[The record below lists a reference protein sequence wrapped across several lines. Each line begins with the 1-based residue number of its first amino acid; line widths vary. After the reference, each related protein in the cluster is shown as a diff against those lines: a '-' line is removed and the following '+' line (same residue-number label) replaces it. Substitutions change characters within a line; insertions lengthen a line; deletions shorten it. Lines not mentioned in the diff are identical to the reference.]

1 MDLAIPVLQEELEMV
16 LRPWLGSLFL
26 TSNPMLDQLTQMMR
40 GYAPYKQ
47 TLEDLRDQLESFL
60 LTSINRYTHGSM
72 MVLNDQ
78 YKTVRL
84 GQGHIGW
91 ITDDV
96 MGVLFDKLTPF
107 SANFIKLNDYSL
119 RVQSLSALR
128 VLYQKYASY
137 YSEED
142 LRFLKE
148 MIRRTYPP
156 EKYRDWL
163 KD

>member
-1 MDLAIPVLQEELEMV
+1 MQEELETA

-26 TSNPMLDQLTQMMR
+26 TSNPMLSQLTQMLR
-40 GYAPYKQ
+40 SYAPYKQ
-47 TLEDLRDQLESFL
+47 TLESLRDQLESFL

-84 GQGHIGW
+84 GQGHISW

-119 RVQSLSALR
+119 RV
-128 VLYQKYASY
+128 LYQKYASF

-148 MIRRTYPP
+148 MVRRTYPP

>member
-1 MDLAIPVLQEELEMV
+1 
-16 LRPWLGSLFL
+16 
-26 TSNPMLDQLTQMMR
+26 MMR

-128 VLYQKYASY
+128 GAL
-137 YSEED
+137 SEIR
-142 LRFLKE
+142 LLLFRGGSALLKGNDPPHLSPGKVPGLAQGLNFPPKTC
-148 MIRRTYPP
+148 IVKIQRRRHPP
-156 EKYRDWL
+156 F
-163 KD
+163 

>member
-1 MDLAIPVLQEELEMV
+1 MQEELETA

-26 TSNPMLDQLTQMMR
+26 TSNPMLSQLTQMMR
-40 GYAPYKQ
+40 SYAPYKQ
-47 TLEDLRDQLESFL
+47 TLESLRDQLESFL

-84 GQGHIGW
+84 GQGHISW

-128 VLYQKYASY
+128 VLYQKYASF

-148 MIRRTYPP
+148 MVRRTYPP

>member
-1 MDLAIPVLQEELEMV
+1 MAIPVMQEELETA

-26 TSNPMLDQLTQMMR
+26 TSNPMLSQLTQMLR
-40 GYAPYKQ
+40 SYAPYKQ
-47 TLEDLRDQLESFL
+47 TLESLRDQLESFL

-119 RVQSLSALR
+119 RV
-128 VLYQKYASY
+128 LYQKYASF

-148 MIRRTYPP
+148 MVRRTYPP

>member
-1 MDLAIPVLQEELEMV
+1 MAIPIMQEELEGA

-26 TSNPMLDQLTQMMR
+26 TSNPMLSQLCQLLR
-40 GYAPYKQ
+40 AYAPYKQ
-47 TLEDLRDQLESFL
+47 TLESLRDEVESFL
-60 LTSINRYTHGSM
+60 LTGINRYTHGSM

-78 YKTVRL
+78 YHTTRL
-84 GQGHIGW
+84 TSGHIRW

-128 VLYQKYASY
+128 VLYQKYASF

-142 LRFLKE
+142 LRFLVN

>member
-1 MDLAIPVLQEELEMV
+1 MAVPVSHAELEAA

-26 TSNPMLDQLTQMMR
+26 TSNPMLDSLTRLLQS
-40 GYAPYKQ
+40 YAPYKQ
-47 TLEDLRDQLESFL
+47 TLEDLRDEVESFL
-60 LTSINRYTHGSM
+60 ITNISRYTRGSM
-72 MVLNDQ
+72 LILSDQ

-84 GQGHIGW
+84 NAGNIRW
-91 ITDDV
+91 LTDDV

-128 VLYQKYASY
+128 VLYLKYNSF
-137 YSEED
+137 YSPEE
-142 LRFLKE
+142 LHMMTTFIK
-148 MIRRTYPP
+148 RTYLP

-163 KD
+163 KE

>member
-40 GYAPYKQ
+40 GYVPYKQ

>member
-1 MDLAIPVLQEELEMV
+1 M
-16 LRPWLGSLFL
+16 
-26 TSNPMLDQLTQMMR
+26 
-40 GYAPYKQ
+40 
-47 TLEDLRDQLESFL
+47 
-60 LTSINRYTHGSM
+60 
-72 MVLNDQ
+72 
-78 YKTVRL
+78 
-84 GQGHIGW
+84 
-91 ITDDV
+91 
-96 MGVLFDKLTPF
+96 
-107 SANFIKLNDYSL
+107 
-119 RVQSLSALR
+119 QSLSALR